1 MSVKKKIKERKIM
14 VKILKNKKGLTL
26 IELIAVIVI
35 LGVIAAIAIP
45 LIGNT
50 LDNQREEAA
59 VLSYQNIETAALLYA
74 ANGENEG
81 AAFSVQ
87 DMIDGDYLDFTGT
100 FTDGTDD
107 ILATDIFDVDGELD
121 LPVEIT
127 TIEINGYQ
135 VYPAA

>member
-1 MSVKKKIKERKIM
+1 LSLFLLSKYNF
-14 VKILKNKKGLTL
+14 LLNKKGLTL

-50 LDNQREEAA
+50 LDNQRKEAA
-59 VLSYQNIETAALLYA
+59 ELSYQNIETAALLYA

-81 AAFSVQ
+81 AVFSVQ
-87 DMIDGDYLDFTGT
+87 DMIDGDYLDFSGT

-107 ILATDIFDVDGELD
+107 ILATDIFDVDGELV

>member
-1 MSVKKKIKERKIM
+1 M
-14 VKILKNKKGLTL
+14 VQILKNKKGLTL

-50 LDNQREEAA
+50 LDNQRQEAA
-59 VLSYQNIETAALLYA
+59 ELSYQNIETAALLYA
-74 ANGENEG
+74 ANENPS